1 MIKKDFKE
9 GDIYIITSHRKGLT
23 NGIYHGVAGIFTG
36 GKYVR
41 DVTVDEAIEL
51 HTKVMNKNFPG
62 MKVTK
67 EMVKEAFNDDP
78 NERYFLN
85 DAGEVHTYS
94 NHEKPDIFDMRYING
109 EDLSK
114 LAIEKD
120 KWIKDHNVKPDEDGH
135 FRCWND

>member
-9 GDIYIITSHRKGLT
+9 GDIYIITSHREVLS
-23 NGIYHGVAGIFTG
+23 NGIYRGVSGIFTG

-41 DVTVDEAIEL
+41 DVTVDEAINLQTEAM
-51 HTKVMNKNFPG
+51 HRNFPR
-62 MKVTK
+62 MNFTK
-67 EMVKEAFNDDP
+67 EMVKRAFDDP

-85 DAGEVHTYS
+85 DAGEVQTYS

-109 EDLSK
+109 EDLTE
-114 LAIEKD
+114 LIIEKD